1 MTAATPGGGR
11 VEGKVAV
18 VTGVA
23 KGIGRAVTRRLVA
36 EGATVAGGDLDR
48 DGLAALADELGPE
61 RFSPV
66 PCDVTVEDD
75 VAGLVG
81 TATSRWGRLDIAVA
95 NAGGG
100 MNAELVDHD
109 LADWRRVVD
118 LCLTG
123 VFLTVKHAARGM
135 LDSPGRSSI
144 VAMASLNAV
153 QAGRGMGAYCAAKA
167 GVVALTEVAAL
178 ELGPRGVR
186 VNAVAPGLV
195 RTAATGPMWDLPAL
209 VDEFVENTPLGR
221 FAEPEEVAA
230 LVLFLASDEASYVS
244 GGLYSID
251 GGAHTKRY
259 PDLIATA
266 QRALGEIA
274 DPR

>member
-1 MTAATPGGGR
+1 MTAEVPVAGR

-18 VTGVA
+18 VTGAA
-23 KGIGRAVTRRLVA
+23 KGIGRAVARRLVA
-36 EGATVAGGDLDR
+36 EGARVAGGDV
-48 DGLAALADELGPE
+48 DGEGLQALAGELGHE
-61 RFSPV
+61 QFTAV
-66 PCDVTVEDD
+66 ACDVTVEDE
-75 VAGLVG
+75 VAALVEA
-81 TATSRWGRLDIAVA
+81 ATSRWGALDVAVA

-100 MNAELVDHD
+100 MNAEVVDHD
-109 LADWRRVVD
+109 VDDWRRVVD

-123 VFLTVKHAARGM
+123 VFLTVKHAGRAM
-135 LDSPGRSSI
+135 LASPGPSSI

-153 QAGRGMGAYCAAKA
+153 QPGRGMAAYCAAKA

-178 ELGPRGVR
+178 ELGPNGIR

-195 RTAATGPMWDLPAL
+195 RTSATGPMWDLPAL

-221 FAEPEEVAA
+221 FAEPEEIAA
-230 LVLFLASDEASYVS
+230 LVLFLASDESSFVS
-244 GGLYSID
+244 GSLYGID

-266 QRALGEIA
+266 RRALGGEA
-274 DPR
+274 GR